1 MDYSCITSKLKE
13 YNLAETFPELRRK
26 VSSLGIWSLTEKV
39 ENLWITY
46 QQMMQFMLQ
55 GFHDSQSE
63 KIRQDICHQLEI
75 IVGKLERFER
85 MAKYPSDKYTQAR
98 KNLDNVP
105 SFESIVS
112 DMEKLALE
120 LKQVKGDEL
129 IRESVRQYHLERL
142 ESLHESATLN
152 LFNWTWTSE
161 LWQNA
166 DVNQANQFIF
176 SEHISSNDKAV
187 FISAVT
193 LSLLEFVDIAKLL
206 FLLDSYLV
214 DDDHVSQRALIG
226 FLLAFYIHFNEIKTC
241 TEIENRLSI
250 YRDDSL
256 FLHDVYAAMMQLQ
269 MSCTTDSV
277 CSKIRNDIM
286 PVLMRGV
293 MPKKTSGQDF
303 NVNEWMKNGENP
315 EWMDN
320 EKMDKKMHEMA
331 DLQLEGA
338 DVYYASFAT
347 LKGYSFFSQIPHW
360 FYPFS
365 FDSIHIPELKKMLE
379 GSAGKF
385 IKLILNGSPF
395 CNSDKYSLCFTFS
408 NLGQM
413 GKTAIEDQISNQIPN
428 EMDIN
433 DLTENAELNTSKK
446 DIRRH
451 YIFDLYRFF
460 YSYPYKQQF
469 KNPFD
474 ILKKNPLTP
483 LSNPWLKHLLCAQKE
498 DLAQYADFL
507 MRKEFYKASLQIFN
521 VLAEN
526 EFDSHLADIWQK
538 KGFCH
543 QKLGEKTE
551 AINAY
556 TVADSIKPHSK
567 WTLIHLASLCFSEQ
581 KMEEAATY
589 YKDLLDISPDSR
601 KYLLS
606 ASVAL
611 MHCLRFEEAL
621 PLLYKAAYLDEN
633 SVSILRQLAWCLIVN
648 TKQNEAMT
656 HILKLLAIDC
666 NDEMANVLF
675 SIVLILDGKMMDA
688 YQKLRSIATSSIITD
703 LGEKLAILH
712 RLNRI
717 ENSNRILFLDALQL
731 NND

>member
-75 IVGKLERFER
+75 IVGRLERFER

-277 CSKIRNDIM
+277 SSKIRNDIM

-507 MRKEFYKASLQIFN
+507 KNINTRNRNTIQSQIALNKNKLERIKSVGVLSSPERLLDSRRMSVLYCSEKLQRCEGEICAAEKIK
-521 VLAEN
+521 LAQM
-526 EFDSHLADIWQK
+526 AA
-538 KGFCH
+538 
-543 QKLGEKTE
+543 KLGALNPLGIISRGYSAVTDVDGGVVKSVDQLE
-551 AINAY
+551 AGDLIKIRFVDGDAQA
-556 TVADSIKPHSK
+556 TV
-567 WTLIHLASLCFSEQ
+567 
-581 KMEEAATY
+581 
-589 YKDLLDISPDSR
+589 
-601 KYLLS
+601 
-606 ASVAL
+606 
-611 MHCLRFEEAL
+611 
-621 PLLYKAAYLDEN
+621 
-633 SVSILRQLAWCLIVN
+633 
-648 TKQNEAMT
+648 
-656 HILKLLAIDC
+656 
-666 NDEMANVLF
+666 
-675 SIVLILDGKMMDA
+675 
-688 YQKLRSIATSSIITD
+688 
-703 LGEKLAILH
+703 
-712 RLNRI
+712 NRI
-717 ENSNRILFLDALQL
+717 ESKK
-731 NND
+731 